1 MVRRSVLGVVAI
13 LTLVLGCVMVAN
25 PVGAVVD
32 SATIVSAPS
41 PGTSFT
47 SSRAISCVTA
57 SSCVATGG
65 FFSQAAGKVQ
75 TLALHWD
82 GASWTQVSS
91 LSPGSNDNYLFSVS
105 CVTAASCVA
114 VGQYYSGNDSPT
126 FVLRWDGVSWTQM
139 AAPSPSTIANRLS
152 SVSCVSASSCV
163 AVGAYFDGNVVQ
175 RTFALHW
182 DGTSW
187 MQMTT
192 PNNGAAANSL
202 FSVSCVSASSCIAA
216 GLYDNGSGV
225 YQTLVLRWD
234 GVSWTPLT
242 SPNNGS
248 SDNGLMSVSCASSS
262 SCVAVGYYVNGSG
275 AYQTLVLSWDGVSW
289 AQVNS
294 PNGGTNYNQL
304 SSVSC
309 ASESSCVAVG
319 QSNNNDPSRT
329 LVLRW
334 DGVSWTLLASPN
346 SGSANNALDAVSC
359 ASESSC
365 VAFGSFYDGDGVQRT
380 LMLSLT
386 GPEPEPTT
394 TTTTAAGQT
403 TPGDPVV
410 PAFTG

>member
-1 MVRRSVLGVVAI
+1 MIRKPFVAVIALLALFLGGLA
-13 LTLVLGCVMVAN
+13 VAN
-25 PVGAVVD
+25 PVSAVVD

-57 SSCVATGG
+57 SSCVAAGG
-65 FFSQAAGKVQ
+65 YFSQAAGKVQ
-75 TLALHWD
+75 TLVLQWD
-82 GASWTQVSS
+82 GVSWTHVPS

-105 CVTAASCVA
+105 CVSSSSCVA

-175 RTFALHW
+175 RTFALRW
-182 DGTSW
+182 DGVSW
-187 MQMTT
+187 TLMTT

-202 FSVSCVSASSCIAA
+202 FSVSCVSASSCIAT
-216 GLYDNGSGV
+216 GVYDNGSGV

-234 GVSWTPLT
+234 GVSWTLLT

-248 SDNGLMSVSCASSS
+248 GDNGLMSVSCVSSS

-275 AYQTLVLSWDGVSW
+275 EYQTLVLRWDGVSW
-289 AQVNS
+289 TQVNS

-304 SSVSC
+304 TSVSC

-329 LVLRW
+329 LVLSW
-334 DGVSWTLLASPN
+334 DGVSWALLTSPN
-346 SGSANNALDAVSC
+346 NGSANNSLDAVSC
-359 ASESSC
+359 TSESSC
-365 VAFGSFYDGDGVQRT
+365 VAFGSFYDGGGVQRT

-394 TTTTAAGQT
+394 TTTTTAASSPDQL
-403 TPGDPVV
+403 V

>member
-1 MVRRSVLGVVAI
+1 
-13 LTLVLGCVMVAN
+13 
-25 PVGAVVD
+25 
-32 SATIVSAPS
+32 
-41 PGTSFT
+41 
-47 SSRAISCVTA
+47 
-57 SSCVATGG
+57 
-65 FFSQAAGKVQ
+65 
-75 TLALHWD
+75 
-82 GASWTQVSS
+82 
-91 LSPGSNDNYLFSVS
+91 
-105 CVTAASCVA
+105 
-114 VGQYYSGNDSPT
+114 
-126 FVLRWDGVSWTQM
+126 
-139 AAPSPSTIANRLS
+139 
-152 SVSCVSASSCV
+152 
-163 AVGAYFDGNVVQ
+163 
-175 RTFALHW
+175 
-182 DGTSW
+182 
-187 MQMTT
+187 MTT

-234 GVSWTPLT
+234 GVSWTQMT

-248 SDNGLMSVSCASSS
+248 SDNGLMSVSCVSSS

-275 AYQTLVLSWDGVSW
+275 AYQTLVLSWDGASW

-304 SSVSC
+304 TSVSC

-346 SGSANNALDAVSC
+346 SGGANNALDAVSC

-394 TTTTAAGQT
+394 TTTTTAASSPDQL
-403 TPGDPVV
+403 V